1 MITAKLN
8 EEDRQNITADLDF
21 EIGRTE
27 REALAKALAETG
39 VVLTRNVMRAQ
50 DRDTVVE
57 TKERLQLRIMDV
69 AKIPPRET
77 MTLGIEVND
86 VDKAVAAL
94 AALVKDSQGTAIE
107 RHVSRRPNGEM
118 VAKLVYNVPLA
129 QADTFTSKLG
139 MAGTVRSQNASRNPQ
154 VPESELAVARYEVV
168 LSNEPLAAGDEGMG
182 SAVKKGLKYSLVA
195 LYYGLMLVVIGAV
208 FLSPFAGVYGGYRL
222 VQRVRRKPE
231 ETPKV

>member
-21 EIGRTE
+21 EIGRAE

-50 DRDTVVE
+50 DRDAVVE

-86 VDKAVAAL
+86 VEKTVAAL

-107 RHVSRRPNGEM
+107 RHVSRRPNGEV

-129 QADTFTSKLG
+129 QADTFTNKLG

-168 LSNEPLAAGDEGMG
+168 LSNEPLSAADEGIG
-182 SAVKKGLKYSLVA
+182 AAAKKGLKWSLTA
-195 LYYGLMLVVIGAV
+195 LYWGLLLVTIGLFFV
-208 FLSPFAGVYGGYRL
+208 LPFASVYTGYRL
-222 VQRVRRKPE
+222 VQRFRGKTE
-231 ETPKV
+231 ETPKA